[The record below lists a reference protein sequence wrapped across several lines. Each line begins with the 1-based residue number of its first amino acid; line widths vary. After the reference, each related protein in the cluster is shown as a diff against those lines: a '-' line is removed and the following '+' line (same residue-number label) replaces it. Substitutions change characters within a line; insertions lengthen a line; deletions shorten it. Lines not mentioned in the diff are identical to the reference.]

1 MPYAAHRPWPLGLV
15 ALLAVSSG
23 CGRLDDLWSGATGRR
38 QSARGVLNPAEG
50 PEEDGGR
57 TGSLAVEPTG
67 EDDGG
72 ALPMIDPDAGSPEV
86 EPDDAGATAE
96 DAAVA
101 PGDVAEV
108 PDAPRP
114 TITALATR
122 VGIVEAPV
130 AGSRWIGYVR
140 NGGVLSVVRG
150 PVGNDG
156 CPARRDTPG
165 AGWHE
170 VEGGGFV
177 CVGNLAALTTSV
189 TGRPI
194 ERRLATPPNPEAAM
208 PFTYAIAYRNAPMYR
223 WLPSLGDE
231 REVEPERFPP
241 RPGEVPTPAALGLGD
256 GGVAAPTVPAVAA
269 ATAAR
274 DGGVVRAQAAGDA
287 GSGPPRIEEL
297 EGAAGTP
304 LLRRMTRGMYVSLDR
319 AVRANTGSTF
329 WRTQAGGFVRSG
341 TVSEVRSPPTFQ
353 GVRLGEGR
361 QLPIGFAIS
370 TVSSTYQPNGRGGFN
385 PVQRVPRLTVFDLT
399 EDPPVSAGGD
409 QYYRTRDG
417 VFVRSRQVRVI
428 TRTAPPADL
437 AQGEK
442 WIEVNLDHQS
452 VVAYEGAEPVYVT
465 VASTGRRNRSNP
477 DENYETVQGGF
488 RVVSKH
494 MATTMDG
501 NSANDGPY
509 SIEDVPWV
517 MYFEQSF
524 ALHGAFW
531 HSSFGV
537 MRSHGCVN
545 LSPPD
550 ARFFFNW
557 AEPRLPPGW
566 HGAYATPLRQ
576 GTRVYVRYDN
586 QALGERGGPDR
597 VPQH

>member
-1 MPYAAHRPWPLGLV
+1 MPHSAPRWWPVGLV
-15 ALLAVSSG
+15 LVASASAG
-23 CGRLDDLWSGATGRR
+23 CGRLDDLWSSATGRHDGG
-38 QSARGVLNPAEG
+38 RGVLDPGEVPDG
-50 PEEDGGR
+50 DGGVVGA
-57 TGSLAVEPTG
+57 TPIEPAG
-67 EDDGG
+67 PDPAEDDGG
-72 ALPMIDPDAGSPEV
+72 SVPMVEPDTGTPEV
-86 EPDDAGATAE
+86 EPDDAGPS
-96 DAAVA
+96 DASLPVDVSDG
-101 PGDVAEV
+101 GDAG
-108 PDAPRP
+108 RP
-114 TITALATR
+114 TLTALATR

-130 AGSRWIGYVR
+130 AGSRWIGYIR
-140 NGGVLSVVRG
+140 SGGVLPIVRG

-177 CVGNLAALTTSV
+177 CIGNLAALTTQV
-189 TGRPI
+189 VGRPV
-194 ERRLATPPNPEAAM
+194 ERRLSSPPRPEAAM
-208 PFTYAIAYRNAPMYR
+208 PLTYAIAYRNAPMYR
-223 WLPSLGDE
+223 WLPSLADE
-231 REVEPERFPP
+231 REIEPERFAP
-241 RPGEVPTPAALGLGD
+241 RPAVTPTPAALGLGD
-256 GGVAAPTVPAVAA
+256 AGVARADTGVALGAVAVA
-269 ATAAR
+269 SA
-274 DGGVVRAQAAGDA
+274 DGGPVGDA
-287 GSGPPRIEEL
+287 SGPPRIEDL
-297 EGAAGTP
+297 QGAAGTP

-329 WRTQAGGFVRSG
+329 WRTQAGGFVRAG

-353 GVRLGEGR
+353 GVQLGAGR
-361 QLPIGFAIS
+361 QLPVGFAIS

-399 EDPPVSAGGD
+399 EEPPVSAGGD
-409 QYYRTRDG
+409 QYYHTRDG
-417 VFVRSRQVRVI
+417 LFVRSRQVRVV
-428 TRTAPPADL
+428 TRTPPPADL
-437 AQGEK
+437 SPGEK

-452 VVAYEGAEPVYVT
+452 VVAYEGENPVYVT
-465 VASTGRRNRSNP
+465 VASTGRRNRRNP

-488 RVVSKH
+488 RVASKH

-531 HSSFGV
+531 HSGFGV

-557 AEPRLPPGW
+557 SEPRVPEGW
-566 HGAYATPLRQ
+566 HGAYATPLRP

-586 QALGERGGPDR
+586 QRLGERGGPDR